1 MTDRIREQMSAL
13 LDGELPQDEVGLLVR
28 RLERDAALRQAFG
41 HYVLAGEVLRS
52 PGGPLASSGFAAAV
66 SAAIDEAPA
75 HLDRVRPDARTEG
88 RWWSKPAFATAVAAT
103 AAIFAVLIVQTR
115 VQPPASVAASALR
128 QAQQAFAGTPAV
140 HSSSPTAASSQRLAG
155 YLMAHS
161 QFASP
166 IGRRNVWSGVLAAD
180 PSISRVSYESVGTP

>member
-52 PGGPLASSGFAAAV
+52 PGGPLASAGFAAAV

-75 HLDRVRPDARTEG
+75 QADRVRPDAHAAG

-115 VQPPASVAASALR
+115 VQPPASIAASALR
-128 QAQQAFAGTPAV
+128 QAQQAFAGPPVV

-180 PSISRVSYESVGTP
+180 PSISRVSYESAGTP

>member
-1 MTDRIREQMSAL
+1 
-13 LDGELPQDEVGLLVR
+13 
-28 RLERDAALRQAFG
+28 
-41 HYVLAGEVLRS
+41 
-52 PGGPLASSGFAAAV
+52 V

-115 VQPPASVAASALR
+115 VQPPASIAASALL